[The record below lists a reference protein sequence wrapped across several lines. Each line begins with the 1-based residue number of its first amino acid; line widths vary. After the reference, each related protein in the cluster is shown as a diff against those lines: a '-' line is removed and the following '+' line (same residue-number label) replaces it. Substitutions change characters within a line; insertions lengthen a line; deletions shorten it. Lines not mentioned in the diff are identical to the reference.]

1 MPDSKTNYDS
11 SKIQV
16 LEGLEAVRKR
26 PAMYIGSTGPQGLH
40 HLVYEVVDN
49 SIDEIMAGGCNKIDV
64 ILKEDNICSVSDNG
78 RGIPVDPMKDIKDP
92 KLKGKSAL
100 EVVMT
105 VLHAGG
111 KFDKEKGGYKISGG
125 LHGVGVSVVNALSE
139 WLEVE
144 VKRDGKI
151 WAQRYQRGKPS
162 GDVKV
167 IDTTEE
173 HGTSVSFKPDEEIFG
188 NNKFSFET
196 ISNRLRELAFLNPG
210 VRITIIDERDDKK
223 YSFFFDGG
231 LKQFVK
237 FLNTNKNVL
246 HPEPI
251 FISKQEGDYYLDIAI
266 QYNCEYSENVY
277 SFVNNIKTIEGGTH
291 LSGFRSALTRV
302 VNDYI
307 KKYEL
312 VKEEGYSVSG
322 DDVREGLTTVISVKL
337 PQPQF
342 EGQTKTKLGNSDV
355 EGIVKSLTQDAL
367 STFFEENPT
376 IAKAICNKA
385 IEAQRAREA
394 ARKAKELARRK
405 GAILD
410 SGLPGKLADCQERD
424 ASKTELYIVEG
435 DSAGGCLGGDTK
447 VALADG
453 RNLSFKELVQEWQE
467 GKINFCYT
475 IKEDGSIGIEKI
487 LWPRI
492 TRHNADVIKITLDN
506 EETIICTPDHEFMLR
521 NVSFV
526 KAKDLNPDLSLMPLR
541 RKMSAK
547 KGRITIEG
555 YEMVLNPKTHKW
567 VFTHLLADEYNINND
582 IYKVSDGTHKH
593 HIDFN
598 KRNNNPDN
606 VVRLTKEEHRKI
618 HSEHVELTLHKPETI
633 NKCNQIKR
641 TPEYREKIS
650 LKMKGMKDLLSER
663 AKKQWDDPE
672 YRKYMKEKFLSFF
685 STNEEY
691 RKRSLKTLFQ
701 AQKRFWTNEENRL
714 KQSERVKKYFESRP
728 DARKHLSDMAKIEW
742 QNQNLLQWRR
752 DKTKEQWTKE
762 FRQRREEAY
771 KRTYFMKSM
780 EFARRVYE
788 KYGSLELYDKERQL
802 LPKKNTTLLR
812 LDTLANRYFNGN
824 MNFLNEAVKNFNHK
838 IKRIEKISQKI
849 DVYDIEVPNTHNFAL
864 ACGVF
869 VHNSAKQARD
879 RVFQA
884 VLPLRGKILN
894 VEKSQLV
901 KIISNE
907 QIRTLISAIGTGIGE
922 GEDGFNIE
930 KLRYGKII
938 IMADADVDGQHIRTL
953 LLTLF
958 YRQMRPLI
966 ESGNVFIAQ
975 PPLYKVK
982 KGKFE
987 SYFQTEDELNQWILN
1002 QATENTVIKDKSS
1015 REIDKKRLK
1024 ELIFIIMQIDGLLRK
1039 LEIKG
1044 LGLNDYLNFERSGKI
1059 PVFRAEIEPG
1069 NYRYFYSEK
1078 EWLDYETDF
1087 INRRKEQ
1094 LKKEM
1099 KEENLEREEELGPSF
1114 QTLNEF
1120 TKLFNI
1126 SKKLKDF
1133 GYTLE
1138 EYISVAEESFKDDK
1152 RKPIFTVKTEK
1163 NEYKLYDLKSL
1174 NETINKEGASQATI
1188 QRYKGLGEMN
1198 PQQLWETTMDPKRR
1212 KLLKV
1217 TLEDSAEAEA
1227 MFTTL
1232 MGDNVEP
1239 RRKFIEEN
1247 ALEVKNLDI

>member
-26 PAMYIGSTGPQGLH
+26 PAMYIGSTGIQGLH

-64 ILKEDNICSVSDNG
+64 ILKDDNVCSVSDNG
-78 RGIPVDPMKDIKDP
+78 RGIPVDQMKDVKDP

-100 EVVMT
+100 EVVLT

-139 WLEVE
+139 WLMVE

-151 WAQRYQRGKPS
+151 WTQEYERGKPKTE
-162 GDVKV
+162 VKTV
-167 IDTTEE
+167 GTTNE
-173 HGTSVSFKPDEEIFG
+173 HGTTVSFKPDEQIFG
-188 NNKFSFET
+188 NNKFSFDT
-196 ISNRLRELAFLNPG
+196 LSNRLRELAFLNPG
-210 VRITIIDERDDKK
+210 VRINIIDEREDKK
-223 YSFFFDGG
+223 YTFFFEGG
-231 LKQFVK
+231 IKQFVK
-237 FLNTNKNVL
+237 FLNTNKTVL

-251 FISKQEGDYYLDIAI
+251 FISKQEGDYYLDLAI
-266 QYNCEYSENVY
+266 QYNNEYSENVY

-312 VKEEGYSVSG
+312 VKEKDYSVSG
-322 DDVREGLTTVISVKL
+322 DDVREGLTAVISVKL

-342 EGQTKTKLGNSDV
+342 EGQTKTKLGNSEV
-355 EGIVKSLTQDAL
+355 EGIVKSLTGDAL
-367 STFFEENPT
+367 NTFFEENPT
-376 IAKAICNKA
+376 VAKAICNKA
-385 IEAQRAREA
+385 IDAQRAREA

-435 DSAGGCLGGDTK
+435 DSAGG
-447 VALADG
+447 
-453 RNLSFKELVQEWQE
+453 
-467 GKINFCYT
+467 
-475 IKEDGSIGIEKI
+475 
-487 LWPRI
+487 
-492 TRHNADVIKITLDN
+492 
-506 EETIICTPDHEFMLR
+506 
-521 NVSFV
+521 
-526 KAKDLNPDLSLMPLR
+526 
-541 RKMSAK
+541 
-547 KGRITIEG
+547 
-555 YEMVLNPKTHKW
+555 
-567 VFTHLLADEYNINND
+567 
-582 IYKVSDGTHKH
+582 
-593 HIDFN
+593 
-598 KRNNNPDN
+598 
-606 VVRLTKEEHRKI
+606 
-618 HSEHVELTLHKPETI
+618 
-633 NKCNQIKR
+633 
-641 TPEYREKIS
+641 
-650 LKMKGMKDLLSER
+650 
-663 AKKQWDDPE
+663 
-672 YRKYMKEKFLSFF
+672 
-685 STNEEY
+685 
-691 RKRSLKTLFQ
+691 
-701 AQKRFWTNEENRL
+701 
-714 KQSERVKKYFESRP
+714 
-728 DARKHLSDMAKIEW
+728 
-742 QNQNLLQWRR
+742 
-752 DKTKEQWTKE
+752 
-762 FRQRREEAY
+762 
-771 KRTYFMKSM
+771 
-780 EFARRVYE
+780 
-788 KYGSLELYDKERQL
+788 
-802 LPKKNTTLLR
+802 
-812 LDTLANRYFNGN
+812 
-824 MNFLNEAVKNFNHK
+824 
-838 IKRIEKISQKI
+838 
-849 DVYDIEVPNTHNFAL
+849 
-864 ACGVF
+864 
-869 VHNSAKQARD
+869 SAKQARD

-907 QIRTLISAIGTGIGE
+907 QVRTLISAIGTGVGE

-953 LLTLF
+953 LLTFF

-966 ESGNVFIAQ
+966 ENGHIFIAQ

-987 SYFQTEDELNQWILN
+987 SYFQTEEELNQWILN
-1002 QATENTVIKDKSS
+1002 QALDNVSVKDKSGK
-1015 REIDKKRLK
+1015 EIDKKKLK
-1024 ELIFIIMQIDGLLRK
+1024 ELVSLVINIESILRK
-1039 LEIKG
+1039 LEVKS
-1044 LGLNDYLNFERSGKI
+1044 LTLNDYLNFERSGKV
-1059 PVFRAEIEPG
+1059 PVFRAEVEPG

-1078 EWLDYETDF
+1078 EWLDYETEF
-1087 INRRKEQ
+1087 INKRKEQ
-1094 LKKEM
+1094 LKQEL
-1099 KEENLEREEELGPSF
+1099 KEENMERETDLGPSF

-1120 TKLFNI
+1120 TKLSNI

-1133 GYTLE
+1133 GYSLD
-1138 EYISVAEESFKDDK
+1138 EYLSVVDDTVKEDK
-1152 RKPIFTVKTEK
+1152 RKQIFSLKTEK
-1163 NEYKLYDLKSL
+1163 NDYKIYDLKSL
-1174 NETINKEGASQATI
+1174 NEIINKEGTTGATI

-1198 PQQLWETTMDPKRR
+1198 PEQLWETTMDPKRR

-1227 MFTTL
+1227 IFTTL